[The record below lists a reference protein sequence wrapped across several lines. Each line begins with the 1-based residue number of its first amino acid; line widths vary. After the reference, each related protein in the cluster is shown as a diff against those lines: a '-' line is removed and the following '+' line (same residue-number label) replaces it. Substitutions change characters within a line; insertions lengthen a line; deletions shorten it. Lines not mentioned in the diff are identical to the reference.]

1 VSRRARRRD
10 DGLVVV
16 EFALV
21 FGLLVLVL
29 ALVWPL
35 GQAFMQKLSI
45 DRSLNDVIR
54 YATAT
59 PNVAS
64 YDPDDPPGGRR
75 PTCTQVEHEFFR
87 SYGIAN
93 DSPGYTVD
101 VPTCP
106 SASAPGTTITV
117 SVTKTVNLGPLGD
130 LLNLAGITHSSDIT
144 VSAAASGREE

>member
-1 VSRRARRRD
+1 MNRRRQGGD

-35 GQAFMQKLSI
+35 GQAYVQKMSV
-45 DRSLNDVIR
+45 DRALNDVIR

-59 PNVAS
+59 PNVPS

-75 PTCTQVEHEFFR
+75 PTCAQVQHEFFR
-87 SYGIAN
+87 AYGIAN
-93 DSPGYTVD
+93 NSPGYTVT

-117 SVTKTVNLGPLGD
+117 TVTKTVNLGPVGD
-130 LLNLAGITHSSDIT
+130 LLSLAGITHSSDIT
-144 VSAAASGREE
+144 VSATASGREE